1 MDTQDRPVGRRGR
14 AKQDKHERIMRAAK
28 ALFTHHGIS
37 GVTTQQVADEADV
50 AIGTLFLYAATK
62 AELLIMVQNM
72 SQGRASCV

>member
-1 MDTQDRPVGRRGR
+1 
-14 AKQDKHERIMRAAK
+14 MRAAK